1 VRVVI
6 DYRPAL
12 RERSGV
18 GEYTHQLV
26 KAMLA
31 AFPPRAATNG
41 LELSLFSS
49 SWKDRLHAPAELTGA
64 RTIDRRIPVR
74 LLNFAW
80 HRLEWPPVESLGG
93 GPFDVTHSSHPLL
106 LPSRTAAQVVTIH
119 DLNFLSHPER
129 TRAEVR
135 RDYPALAREH
145 ANRADRVIVSSAFA
159 AGEVERVLGV
169 PAERIA
175 VCPPGAP
182 EWLPRQAAPK
192 SGYVLFFGTLEPRK
206 NIGGLLDAYER
217 LLSGGDKAPP
227 DDRMGERS
235 DAGRPF
241 RAESERIPELV
252 LAGRATTDAQPW
264 LDRIARAPLKGIVR
278 HVGYVESSKRQA
290 LYEGARLLV
299 QPSFEEGFGL
309 PVLEAMSLGVPVV
322 AARRGSLPEVVGDA
336 GPLVDPERPEE
347 IADAIAH
354 IVGDDEYAAACA
366 AKGLARARTFDWA
379 RTAHTVFEVYRQAL
393 AHRAHRGH
401 RR

>member
-31 AFPPRAATNG
+31 AFPPRVETNG

-49 SWKDRLHAPAELTGA
+49 SWKDRLRAPAELAGA
-64 RTIDRRIPVR
+64 HPIDRRIPVR
-74 LLNFAW
+74 LLNLAW
-80 HRLEWPPVESLGG
+80 HRLEWPPVEWLGG

-106 LPSRTAAQVVTIH
+106 LPSTNAAQVVTIH

-135 RDYPALAREH
+135 RDYPTLARQH

-159 AGEVERVLGV
+159 SGEVERVLGV

-175 VCPPGAP
+175 LCPPGAP
-182 EWLPRQAAPK
+182 EWAPRRTAPK
-192 SGYVLFFGTLEPRK
+192 DGYVLFFGTLEPRK
-206 NIGGLLDAYER
+206 NIGGLLDAYAR
-217 LLSGGDKAPP
+217 LVSGASTGV
-227 DDRMGERS
+227 
-235 DAGRPF
+235 
-241 RAESERIPELV
+241 PELV
-252 LAGRATTDAQPW
+252 LAGRATADAQPW
-264 LDRIARAPLKGIVR
+264 LERIERAPLKGLVR
-278 HVGYVESSKRQA
+278 HVGYVDGSKRQA

-299 QPSFEEGFGL
+299 QVSFEEGFGL
-309 PVLEAMSLGVPVV
+309 TVLEAMSLGVPVV

-336 GPLVDPERPEE
+336 GPLVDPERPED
-347 IADAIAH
+347 IAAAIAQLLR
-354 IVGDDEYAAACA
+354 DAEFAAACA

-379 RTAHTVFEVYRQAL
+379 RTAHQVVDVYRQAI
-393 AHRAHRGH
+393 AHRAQSGH
-401 RR
+401 RP